1 MRPHG
6 GAMNEPHDLGK
17 TLEKMGTSADEVA
30 ATLRAADVQGVRNTV
45 AGLNPIVQFIRNTLH
60 LPKLE
65 ADVMSGKT
73 LHINGVGGQEVALPR
88 RSWISSMLSIGE
100 STLTW
105 KCRAAELVRLYL
117 GVTNGK
123 AVPVPRQ
130 ARVLGQSWG

>member
-73 LHINGVGGQEVALPR
+73 LHINGVGGQEVALPPAVLDFLNAFNR
-88 RSWISSMLSIGE
+88 GE
-100 STLTW
+100 HPDL
-105 KCRAAELVRLYL
+105 E
-117 GVTNGK
+117 
-123 AVPVPRQ
+123 VPR
-130 ARVLGQSWG
+130 G